1 MSSVSFLATFFNKSG
16 YVDVVLDAIHAQSGV
31 TDAEYILVD
40 DGSTD
45 DTLARL
51 ERRAAALP
59 GAEVISIPN
68 GGPALATR
76 AGLARV
82 TKPFVKMVDGDDI
95 LHPDATAALI
105 DACERWDTG
114 VAFGDITHYRL
125 EEARAAGGHPGFRSL
140 ADAPV
145 LVFSAPLRQ
154 LVKTWQINPSQHV
167 VRTELLERAGGPDP
181 RVFIQDFSLALR
193 LAYLSPFAAVAAPVA
208 AAPLPFTGADRMTSN
223 EAQILH
229 DVSAATAC
237 FIADHADLPGKLKR
251 VFLRRVWGR
260 AWKWASRRGGASMVS
275 VTFACYALAQ
285 LRLLPPT
292 VPLFMRACR
301 PFRETDPI
309 RVPRP

>member
-1 MSSVSFLATFFNKSG
+1 
-16 YVDVVLDAIHAQSGV
+16 
-31 TDAEYILVD
+31 
-40 DGSTD
+40 
-45 DTLARL
+45 
-51 ERRAAALP
+51 
-59 GAEVISIPN
+59 
-68 GGPALATR
+68 
-76 AGLARV
+76 
-82 TKPFVKMVDGDDI
+82 
-95 LHPDATAALI
+95 
-105 DACERWDTG
+105 
-114 VAFGDITHYRL
+114 
-125 EEARAAGGHPGFRSL
+125 
-140 ADAPV
+140 
-145 LVFSAPLRQ
+145 
-154 LVKTWQINPSQHV
+154 
-167 VRTELLERAGGPDP
+167 
-181 RVFIQDFSLALR
+181 
-193 LAYLSPFAAVAAPVA
+193 
-208 AAPLPFTGADRMTSN
+208 MTSN